1 MTLALATEF
10 SPDAL
15 FRLWEVSGGLGLVI
29 LGAVGMSVFYARRRQ
44 KELNHLREV
53 EDARLRRR
61 ARRQRQETERQ
72 ASTALAVRDR
82 SGRRT
87 KRRALVL
94 VVDDSPTVL
103 IAARKALENESY
115 RVITS
120 ESGREAWNVLQD
132 EHPDLIISD
141 IEMPNV
147 NGFQLLKLVREDLEL
162 ADLPVMLMT
171 SHLYYDVKMGQAA
184 GANAFLTKPYEADDL
199 IEQVRYLIPD

>member
-1 MTLALATEF
+1 MSVPLSSDLVFRFWLIGGVLFAL
-10 SPDAL
+10 
-15 FRLWEVSGGLGLVI
+15 I
-29 LGAVGMSVFYARRRQ
+29 LGGISWSAFYANRRLKIQ
-44 KELNHLREV
+44 AHLKTV
-53 EDARLRRR
+53 EDARQRRR
-61 ARRQRQETERQ
+61 ARRQRKENERL
-72 ASTALAVRDR
+72 ASTALALRDR
-82 SGRRT
+82 NGRRT

-120 ESGREAWNVLQD
+120 ESGREAWGVLQD

-147 NGFQLLKLVREDLEL
+147 NGFQLLKLVREDMEL
-162 ADLPVMLMT
+162 ADMPVMLMT

-199 IEQVRYLIPD
+199 VEQVRYLIPE

>member
-1 MTLALATEF
+1 MIPLIAHPLSPALI
-10 SPDAL
+10 
-15 FRLWEVSGGLGLVI
+15 FRLWLIGGI
-29 LGAVGMSVFYARRRQ
+29 LGAMILCGIVLSVHYARRRL
-44 KELNHLREV
+44 KEQAHLRNV
-53 EDARLRRR
+53 EEARQRRR
-61 ARRQRQETERQ
+61 ARRQRQESERH
-72 ASTALAVRDR
+72 ASNALAIRDR
-82 SGRRT
+82 AGRRT

-120 ESGREAWNVLQD
+120 ESGREAWGVLQD
-132 EHPDLIISD
+132 ERPDLIISD

-147 NGFQLLKLVREDLEL
+147 NGFQLLKLVREDLEM

-171 SHLYYDVKMGQAA
+171 SHLYYDVKMGQNA
-184 GANAFLTKPYEADDL
+184 GANAFLTKPYEASDL